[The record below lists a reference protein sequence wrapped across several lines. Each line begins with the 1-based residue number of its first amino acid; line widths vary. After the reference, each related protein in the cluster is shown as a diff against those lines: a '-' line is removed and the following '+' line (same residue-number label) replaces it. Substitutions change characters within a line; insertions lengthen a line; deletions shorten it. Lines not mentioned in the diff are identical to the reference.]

1 MLFNSYEF
9 LFVFLPLTLVGYFA
23 FGRLGVRAAATF
35 LGLASLGF
43 YAWWRVEFLPT
54 LALSILFNYSAGI
67 LIDRWRACS
76 FGRAMLISA
85 IAANLGALA
94 FYKYAGFL
102 AASANAFG
110 AHLQLLDIILPIG
123 ISFFTFTQIAFL
135 VDVWRGKAQERHFI
149 NYILFV
155 SYFPHLIAGPMLH
168 HAQIMPQFS
177 NPDAYRLK
185 SSNLALGIAIF
196 IIGLVKKVLI
206 ADPLS
211 IYASGVFNRLDT
223 GAEPDMITA
232 WCGALAFT
240 LQIYFD
246 FSGYSDMA
254 IGASKMFGID
264 LPINFNSP
272 YKATSI
278 IDFWRRWHMSLS
290 QFLRDYLYIPLG
302 GNQKGPARR
311 YINLMLTMLLGGLWH
326 GANWTFVVWGGLHGL
341 YLVINHLW
349 RSTLPSPPK
358 ALAWMLTTL
367 AVVIAWVFFRASDFD
382 QALIVLRGMA
392 GMNGL
397 GSTILQI
404 GGQKIGEL
412 RNVLPILLIAGAL
425 CALPNSQSLARQFE
439 AVLQTGDGAVHIFGI
454 KLTPRALTRSLFVSA
469 TIAAAFFFTCVGF
482 IGGKS
487 EFLYFQF

>member
-9 LFVFLPLTLVGYFA
+9 LFIFLPLTLLGYVTI
-23 FGRLGVRAAATF
+23 GRLGMRAAAF
-35 LGLASLGF
+35 LALASLAF
-43 YAWWRVEFLPT
+43 YAWWRVEFLPI
-54 LALSILFNYSAGI
+54 LALSILFNYFAGM
-67 LIDRWRACS
+67 LIDHWRAMS
-76 FGRAMLISA
+76 LGRMTLIGA
-85 IAANLGALA
+85 ITANLGALA

-102 AASANAFG
+102 AASANTLG
-110 AHLQLLDIILPIG
+110 AQLPLLDILLPIG

-177 NPDAYRLK
+177 NPDACRLK
-185 SSNLALGIAIF
+185 SSNLALGLVIF

-211 IYASGVFNRLDT
+211 LYASGIFNRLGT

-272 YKATSI
+272 YKATNI

-311 YINLMLTMLLGGLWH
+311 YINLIITMLLGGLWH
-326 GANWTFVVWGGLHGL
+326 GANWTFVIWGGLHGA
-341 YLVINHLW
+341 YLVINHLC
-349 RSTLPSPPK
+349 RNFLPAPPK
-358 ALAWMLTTL
+358 AFAWALTML
-367 AVVIAWVFFRASDFD
+367 AVVIAWVFFRASNFD
-382 QALIVLRGMA
+382 QAMMVLRGMA
-392 GMNGL
+392 GLNGL

-404 GGQKIGEL
+404 GGQKIGAL
-412 RNVLPILLIAGAL
+412 GNTLLILLIAGAL

-439 AVLQTGDGAVHIFGI
+439 ILLHTRDDAAQVFGI
-454 KLTPRALTRSLFVSA
+454 KLTPRALARSLAVSA
-469 TIAAAFFFTCVGF
+469 IIAAAFFFTCVGF
-482 IGGKS
+482 IGEKS